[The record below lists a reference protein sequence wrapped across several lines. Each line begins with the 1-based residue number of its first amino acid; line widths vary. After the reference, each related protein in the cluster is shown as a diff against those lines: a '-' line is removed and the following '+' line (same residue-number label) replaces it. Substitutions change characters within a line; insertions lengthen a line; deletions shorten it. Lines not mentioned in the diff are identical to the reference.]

1 MALVMRAKLAH
12 YMNTGS
18 SSTPTWSR
26 IGEGFTDFTE
36 SKNAQEYTRQYI
48 DDQTETTD
56 VVGYSPTIAY
66 SADCYDDDPVCQKVI
81 DIADG
86 ELVGD
91 AAQVEI
97 ITANEYETNGSA
109 TTCTAYKRTY
119 TVVPD
124 QKGSGVQQLVYT
136 GNLRAVGDQV
146 TGTWNPTTKTFTVPQ
161 N

>member
-1 MALVMRAKLAH
+1 MLAMRAKLAH
-12 YMNTGS
+12 YMDTGDSNT
-18 SSTPTWSR
+18 PVWSR

-48 DDQTETTD
+48 NEQTETTD
-56 VVGYSPTIAY
+56 VTGYSPSIAY
-66 SADCYDDDPVCQKVI
+66 SADVYDDDPVCQKVVEI
-81 DIADG
+81 SDD

-97 ITANEYETNGSA
+97 VTANEYEISGSE

-119 TVVPD
+119 SVIPD

-136 GNLRAVGDQV
+136 GTLRAVGDQV
-146 TGTWNPTTKTFTVPQ
+146 KGTFNPETKTFTA
-161 N
+161 

>member
-1 MALVMRAKLAH
+1 MRAKLAH
-12 YMNTGS
+12 YMDTSADAAN
-18 SSTPTWSR
+18 PVWSR

-48 DDQTETTD
+48 NEQTETTD
-56 VVGYSPTIAY
+56 VTGYSPSIAY
-66 SADCYDDDPVCQKVI
+66 SADVYDDDPVCQKVVEI
-81 DIADG
+81 SDD

-97 ITANEYETNGSA
+97 VTANEYEISGSE

-119 TVVPD
+119 SVIPD

-136 GNLRAVGDQV
+136 GTLRAVGDQV
-146 TGTWNPTTKTFTVPQ
+146 KGTFNPETKTFTA
-161 N
+161 

>member
-12 YMNTGS
+12 YMNTGNAG
-18 SSTPTWSR
+18 TPTFSR

-56 VVGYSPTIAY
+56 VVGYSPSIAY
-66 SADCYDDDPVCQKVI
+66 SADVYDDDPVCEKVI
-81 DIADG
+81 DIADQ

-97 ITANEYETNGSA
+97 VTANEYEITEQQ
-109 TTCTAYKRTY
+109 TTCTAFKRTY
-119 TVVPD
+119 SVIPD

-136 GNLRAVGDQV
+136 GTLRAVGDQV
-146 TGTWNPTTKTFTVPQ
+146 AGTWNPGTKEFTP
-161 N
+161 NP